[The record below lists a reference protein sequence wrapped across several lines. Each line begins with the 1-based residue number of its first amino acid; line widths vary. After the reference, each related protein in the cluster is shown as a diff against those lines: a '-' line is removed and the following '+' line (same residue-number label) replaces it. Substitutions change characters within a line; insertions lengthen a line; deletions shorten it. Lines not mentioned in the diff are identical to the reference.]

1 VFGSYQIWKWRRLAN
16 RILARAKTL
25 ALGTGGASL
34 ADQILKLRWQAR
46 SGHSLKSLLPE
57 TFALGI
63 EASRRILGKTHYPV
77 QIMGGLAIIEGCV
90 AEMQTGEG
98 KTLTAVLPALLR
110 ALPGRGCHVL
120 TANEYLASRDAEEM
134 GRVYRELGLT
144 AGCVEDDMDDE
155 ARRPAYACDITYGTA
170 SQVGFDF
177 LRDRLKR
184 GADPDGH
191 LPRTRMMGPAG
202 EAPVQRGLHFALVDE
217 IDSILIDE
225 AKTPLIIGIEDKDR
239 PAIESLYRWA
249 DHCARGFLINEDF
262 LIDPRTRQIDLTEA
276 GSRKVILLSKPLVLD
291 QLDTETICQHVEKAL
306 NAHWMFYRDRD
317 YVVHEEEIAI
327 VDEGTGRI
335 MEGRKWQ
342 DGLHQ
347 AIEIKEGLA
356 ISAQTGSAAR
366 VTVQSLFRRYEH
378 LGGMTGTART
388 AKRELKRVYRLP
400 VLVIPT
406 HRPCI
411 RRPLPNRVFTTLA
424 AKWRA
429 AAETTRE
436 LVRQGRAILVGTPS
450 VEASLGLST
459 ILTELG
465 IEHRVLNA
473 TRHAE
478 EAEIVARAGE
488 TGRVTVATNMAGRGT
503 DILLEDAVRRAGGL
517 HVIATEYHTSA
528 RIDRQLVGRSA
539 RQGDPGSFQF
549 FLSLED
555 ELLRVIPPPRMEKLR
570 RKAKPNA
577 AGELAAKW
585 SSLFI
590 KTQQRL
596 ERLHVKQRRQL
607 LKYEQ
612 QRTARYHRLRLD
624 PFVELTE

>member
-1 VFGSYQIWKWRRLAN
+1 MWNSYQVWKWRALAGQ
-16 RILARAKTL
+16 ILARATTL
-25 ALGTGGASL
+25 AQGTGGVSL
-34 ADQILKLRWQAR
+34 ADQILRLRWQAR
-46 SGHSLKSLLPE
+46 SGQPLKSLLPE

-77 QIMGGLAIIEGCV
+77 QVMGGLAIIEGCV

-134 GRVYRELGLT
+134 GKVFRELGLT
-144 AGCVEDDMDDE
+144 TGCVEDEMDDE

-170 SQVGFDF
+170 SQMGFDF

-191 LPRTRMMGPAG
+191 LPRTRFGGQSG
-202 EAPVQRGLHFALVDE
+202 ETPVQRGLHFALIDE

-225 AKTPLIIGIEDKDR
+225 AKTPLIIGIEDRDR

-249 DHCARGFLINEDF
+249 DHCARGFILNEDF
-262 LIDPRTRQIDLTEA
+262 LIDPRTRQIDLTEG

-306 NAHWMFYRDRD
+306 NAHWMFYCDRD
-317 YVVHEEEIAI
+317 YVIHEGEIAI

-335 MEGRKWQ
+335 MDGRKWQ

-347 AIEIKEGLA
+347 AIEVKEGLK

-366 VTVQSLFRRYEH
+366 ITVQSLFRRYEH

-400 VLVIPT
+400 VIVIPT

-429 AAETTRE
+429 AAEATLE
-436 LVRQGRAILVGTPS
+436 YVRQGRSILIGTPS
-450 VEASLGLST
+450 VEASLGLSV
-459 ILTELG
+459 ILEELG
-465 IEHRVLNA
+465 ISHRVLNA

-478 EAEIVARAGE
+478 EAEIVSHAGE
-488 TGRVTVATNMAGRGT
+488 QGRVTVATNMAGRGT
-503 DILLEDAVRRAGGL
+503 DILLEDAVRKAGGL

-549 FLSLED
+549 LLSLED
-555 ELLRVIPPPRMEKLR
+555 ELLRVIPPSRLERLR
-570 RKAKPNA
+570 QQARADAK
-577 AGELAAKW
+577 GELPGKW
-585 SSLFI
+585 SSLFS

-596 ERLHVKQRRQL
+596 ERLHVKQRRQVL
-607 LKYEQ
+607 QYEQ
-612 QRTARYHRLRLD
+612 QRAARYHRLRLD